1 MKIFSYF
8 VAFLEN
14 INFILLREARHIMK
28 QFSANKTTFLPLINK
43 NIKEIA
49 LQKYAS
55 KASKSQ
61 GAKKEKLIS

>member
-1 MKIFSYF
+1 M
-8 VAFLEN
+8 
-14 INFILLREARHIMK
+14 LREARHIILNKQLAYLK
-28 QFSANKTTFLPLINK
+28 QFSANRTTFLPLINK

-61 GAKKEKLIS
+61 GAKKEKLMS